1 MTTPAMPA
9 GAVPQRPSGKTD
21 HRSHTLTLWSLAMIP
36 ATAISVVAA
45 VLLGNAL
52 MNATGTPEGELLISA
67 GFAGWLAWIAVT
79 LTMLS
84 APLMGV
90 LLGLL
95 ARRPDGDHG
104 PRDQRCHRGRSRG
117 VRHPRLARWAI
128 QLGAAH
134 APFPGV
140 AATSESERYICLRV
154 DQPTSSGRPCPLG
167 PHRPAR
173 QHWRSRRSAGQGA
186 SRTTPGRRGLRR
198 VIPTGS
204 HRGPRDTTP
213 VAGDRWLRARQRA
226 GVHRRSWANQA
237 AR

>member
-1 MTTPAMPA
+1 MSTPAMPA
-9 GAVPQRPSGKTD
+9 GAVPQRPSGKPD

-95 ARRPDGDHG
+95 ARRPDGD
-104 PRDQRCHRGRSRG
+104 SRATMAL
-117 VRHPRLARWAI
+117 VINAAIAVALAGSAI
-128 QLGAAH
+128 LG
-134 APFPGV
+134 
-140 AATSESERYICLRV
+140 L
-154 DQPTSSGRPCPLG
+154 LG
-167 PHRPAR
+167 
-173 QHWRSRRSAGQGA
+173 
-186 SRTTPGRRGLRR
+186 GLF
-198 VIPTGS
+198 S
-204 HRGPRDTTP
+204 
-213 VAGDRWLRARQRA
+213 
-226 GVHRRSWANQA
+226 
-237 AR
+237 